1 MGASIAR
8 VREFVKEEDGIG
20 LEDIYYQGYNSG
32 RGGLHF
38 EKEDLVTSWED
49 HVHEVCWRWQERTG
63 TKAYRRLSW
72 EMRYPLFLP
81 PPGHRGELLPGS
93 RHGGPGLLP
102 WPLGPPDLPA
112 RSHLCRCGCTGQHP
126 LARSAGPQVRTQCLQ
141 PGIPA
146 EEAWPLSSG
155 LWARGWWGPFR
166 GCYNSGE

>member
-1 MGASIAR
+1 
-8 VREFVKEEDGIG
+8 
-20 LEDIYYQGYNSG
+20 
-32 RGGLHF
+32 
-38 EKEDLVTSWED
+38 
-49 HVHEVCWRWQERTG
+49 
-63 TKAYRRLSW
+63 
-72 EMRYPLFLP
+72 MRYPLFLP

-112 RSHLCRCGCTGQHP
+112 RSHLCRCGCTGRHP
-126 LARSAGPQVRTQCLQ
+126 LAHSAGPQVRTQCLQ

-166 GCYNSGE
+166 GCYNSGEWERVRLKLGKRDRESTIYKHSLHVSGNIRSSHPLTVRHTSFSPSLSWKKK